1 MAVPRPSAM
10 QVPVLVQ
17 VPALVVEVVVGGERQ
32 QIVVERQIS
41 AWAINSFQRHARCF
55 GQNNS
60 FWRKGL
66 KSGVARFSQC
76 NIYGEARVHGAGK
89 LRRHAL
95 VVPQTTVLMCNRA
108 G

>member
-1 MAVPRPSAM
+1 MP
-10 QVPVLVQ
+10 VQ
-17 VPALVVEVVVGGERQ
+17 VPAVVEEVEVVVGGERQ

-76 NIYGEARVHGAGK
+76 NLNGEARV
-89 LRRHAL
+89 LTSSRTR
-95 VVPQTTVLMCNRA
+95 
-108 G
+108 